1 LINNIKLGGVDM
13 NNIMGNGSV
22 TRVLNKIERL
32 GDSIMNLAKGKLD
45 TEYIIKDIKTNDKEL
60 KNFLFTLGCYEG
72 EAITVISVLAE
83 NYVITVKDAR
93 YSIDKEL
100 AEAIII

>member
-1 LINNIKLGGVDM
+1 MDNVINNKFKSKGYEKIEGFECIM
-13 NNIMGNGSV
+13 NNLSQATIDKQY
-22 TRVLNKIERL
+22 T
-32 GDSIMNLAKGKLD
+32 
-45 TEYIIKDIKTNDKEL
+45 IKDVNTDNTEL
-60 KNFLFTLGCYEG
+60 KDFLFTLGCYEG
-72 EAITVISVLAE
+72 EEVTVISVLGE

>member
-1 LINNIKLGGVDM
+1 M

-22 TRVLNKIERL
+22 TRALNKIERL

-45 TEYIIKDIKTNDKEL
+45 TEYIIKDIKTNDEEL

-72 EAITVISVLAE
+72 EAVTVISVLAE